1 VLREGCWQTVRWERL
16 QVGDICKVL
25 NNQFFPADLVLLASR
40 LVFWLLF
47 HKKNQKLDTN
57 KINLLRYNL
66 LQHVTT
72 CSHVHTIYEHRTLFV
87 KYVYG
92 DLINIFCMGI
102 PINTKTFLLLKHRPT
117 PTGTSWLLRESSR
130 LSA

>member
-1 VLREGCWQTVRWERL
+1 VEVLREGCWQTVRWERL

-57 KINLLRYNL
+57 KINLMLR
-66 LQHVTT
+66 
-72 CSHVHTIYEHRTLFV
+72 I
-87 KYVYG
+87 
-92 DLINIFCMGI
+92 I
-102 PINTKTFLLLKHRPT
+102 
-117 PTGTSWLLRESSR
+117 
-130 LSA
+130 